1 MTALTV
7 NPYLA
12 TFKLIISHKLSILL
26 TGMGMRA
33 LKAKP
38 YSSLPG
44 TLNNLS
50 FQFFILIYK

>member
-12 TFKLIISHKLSILL
+12 TFKLIISHKLSILI

-38 YSSLPG
+38 YSASLPG

-50 FQFFILIYK
+50 FQFFILVY